1 MKSKLRFTSIL
12 RVVFAA
18 LVLFGSAQPRLS
30 GKTPGPQI
38 KASPIS
44 GMGSLSGTV
53 KAPKEIKAAEVYAS
67 NLDKHVVYMVY
78 TAAGRYRALGL
89 LPGQL

>member
-1 MKSKLRFTSIL
+1 
-12 RVVFAA
+12 
-18 LVLFGSAQPRLS
+18 
-30 GKTPGPQI
+30 
-38 KASPIS
+38 
-44 GMGSLSGTV
+44 MGSLSGTV

-89 LPGQL
+89 LPGNYEVSVKKDGFTGDVQQIVIASGSAATADFILRKRHHSSLA